1 MGDADL
7 KIVAIAIILFVT
19 YGTFLYLNASANVA
33 PSITVSGINGTDYT
47 TPTTGSFW
55 DTITEVG
62 SMQDNHPEIFFINTI
77 LFGTI
82 AFLLLFVGLR
92 FLRGTG

>member
-1 MGDADL
+1 MADADI
-7 KIVAIAIILFVT
+7 KVVAIALILFVT
-19 YGTFLYLNASANVA
+19 YGTFLFLNASA
-33 PSITVSGINGTDYT
+33 SIPTGVTGAGINATDYT
-47 TPTTGSFW
+47 TPDTGSFW
-55 DTITEVG
+55 STVTEIG